1 VKLLGLRSCQG
12 KCTVEEVKDI
22 TSPGITREEALTI
35 EVVVSKIRDARF
47 VPSFCQEL
55 SITREDKYSLTII

>member
-1 VKLLGLRSCQG
+1 M
-12 KCTVEEVKDI
+12 
-22 TSPGITREEALTI
+22 SPGVTREEALTI